1 MIDRDGVRDAAR
13 YLRSVR
19 PIDPDEIH
27 EYVEGRPHPAL
38 VRQTLREEAYDLAL
52 VERSDG
58 SFIPVPDDPIPAVEW
73 APVRFPD
80 RHANALRDLLV
91 DRLDLDWATG
101 ASGDRL
107 RDRLAEVKERYYRA
121 HAVDYDETTAL
132 AYAVYHLPGYWAATG
147 YVLARLAQADLLPRC
162 LRVIDVGA
170 GVGGPALAL
179 FDLLP
184 DEAVVDYHAVEA
196 SSPAAD
202 IFRSLVDPP
211 RSARVTV
218 HESRVEA
225 FDATSEGPY
234 DLVLCANVL
243 SELDDSAG
251 VARDLFSHLADDG
264 TFVALAPADR
274 ATATGLRE
282 TERAL
287 VDDGPGTMYDPTLR
301 LWPDARPT
309 DDCWSFDVGRS
320 LAPPGIQTDLDAL
333 GAGGPGDGTF
343 VNVDVRYAY
352 ALVRRDGQ
360 QRANVRASPER
371 HAQLAES
378 EQHVTKRVDAL
389 VVKLSNDLTGD
400 GGNPLFLVGDGSQSV
415 DHFAVL
421 ARESGLN
428 KTLREAPYAAVLALE
443 NVLVLWNDDEG
454 AYNLVVDGEAVVDR
468 AA

>member
-19 PIDPDEIH
+19 PIDPEEIN

-38 VRQTLREEAYDLAL
+38 VRQTLREEAYDLGL

-58 SFIPVPDDPIPAVEW
+58 TFVPVADDPVPAVEW
-73 APVRFPD
+73 APERFPD

-91 DRLDLDWATG
+91 DRLGLDWASG

-121 HAVDYDETTAL
+121 HAVDYDEPTAL
-132 AYAVYHLPGYWAATG
+132 AYALYHLPGYWAATG
-147 YVLARLAQADLLPRC
+147 YVLARLARAGLLPRR
-162 LRVIDVGA
+162 LRVLDVGA
-170 GVGGPALAL
+170 GVGGPALSL
-179 FDLLP
+179 FDRLP
-184 DEAVVDYHAVEA
+184 DEACVDYHAVEA
-196 SSPAAD
+196 SGAAAD
-202 IFRSLVDPP
+202 VFRSLADPP
-211 RSARVTV
+211 RSVRVTV

-225 FDATSEGPY
+225 FDVASEGPY
-234 DLVLCANVL
+234 DLILCANVL
-243 SELDDSAG
+243 SELDDPTG
-251 VARDLFSHLADDG
+251 VARDLFDCLGDDG
-264 TFVALAPADR
+264 TFVGLAPADR

-282 TERAL
+282 VERAL
-287 VDDGPGTMYDPTLR
+287 ADDGPGTVFDPTLR

-320 LAPPGIQTDLDAL
+320 LAPPGVQTDLDDA

-343 VNVDVRYAY
+343 VNTDVRYAY
-352 ALVRRDGQ
+352 TLVRRDG
-360 QRANVRASPER
+360 RRRVDVRASPDR
-371 HAQLAES
+371 HARLAES
-378 EQHVTKRVDAL
+378 ERHVTKRVDTLA
-389 VVKLSNDLTGD
+389 VKLSHDLTD
-400 GGNPLFLVGDGSQSV
+400 GEGNPLFLVGDGSQST

-428 KTLREAPYAAVLALE
+428 RALREAPYAAVLAFE
-443 NVLVLWNDDEG
+443 NALVLWNDDEG

-468 AA
+468 VA